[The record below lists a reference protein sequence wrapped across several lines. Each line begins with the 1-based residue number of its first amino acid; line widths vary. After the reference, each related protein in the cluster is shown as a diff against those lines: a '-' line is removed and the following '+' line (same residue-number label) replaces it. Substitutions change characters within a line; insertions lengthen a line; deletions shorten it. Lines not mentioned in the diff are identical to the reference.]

1 MCSLQLYCSLG
12 IHQRPIAKRKY
23 KKDREMNKIIDF
35 GGWGFIE
42 TRRLPINVKFIV
54 PKDYAYKESHK
65 LILKCDCSEKGDEK

>member
-1 MCSLQLYCSLG
+1 M
-12 IHQRPIAKRKY
+12 K
-23 KKDREMNKIIDF
+23 KIIDF

-54 PKDYAYKESHK
+54 PKDYAYKEPHK